1 MRKPRRLLSLLHP
14 FIYKEF
20 KAMPDFTG
28 KQAQFQN
35 LQKDGLKIRSSKFK
49 NQKRYDRTAAKRAWK
64 SEG

>member
-1 MRKPRRLLSLLHP
+1 M
-14 FIYKEF
+14 
-20 KAMPDFTG
+20 AVTDFTG

-49 NQKRYDRTAAKRAWK
+49 NAKRYDRTAAKRSWK